1 MILVLFQFVVFAI
14 LIKQEVENSFAD
26 ERRIMMEELE
36 REREEQR
43 RREAR
48 RERALGE
55 QSRRLEEALEELSGR
70 TQRKFSFFSTLTF
83 YLTSHSCL

>member
-1 MILVLFQFVVFAI
+1 
-14 LIKQEVENSFAD
+14 
-26 ERRIMMEELE
+26 MEEME

-48 RERALGE
+48 SERALAE

-70 TQRKFSFFSTLTF
+70 TQRKFFIFFNINISFNVL
-83 YLTSHSCL
+83 

>member
-1 MILVLFQFVVFAI
+1 
-14 LIKQEVENSFAD
+14 
-26 ERRIMMEELE
+26 MEELE

-48 RERALGE
+48 SERALAE

-70 TQRKFSFFSTLTF
+70 TQRKFFIFFNINILF
-83 YLTSHSCL
+83 NVL